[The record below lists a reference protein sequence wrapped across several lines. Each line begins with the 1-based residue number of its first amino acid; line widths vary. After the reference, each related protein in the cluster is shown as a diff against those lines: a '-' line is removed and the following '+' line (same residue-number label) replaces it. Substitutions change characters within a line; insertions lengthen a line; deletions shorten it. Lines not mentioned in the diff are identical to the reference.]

1 MTYFHSN
8 DVYMNM
14 FYNISL
20 SSIQISGSDDTID
33 DDLFDVLVYTFNI
46 RFEYFNMKEKCYT
59 CRITLGEHT
68 LTGIDNPHKMR
79 LLYFDDVG
87 FKASTESNKYLNLHF
102 DEQGCMIA
110 NQTNTKIIYID
121 EQNVL
126 LHHDQ
131 VIIVAHLFLKLRNV
145 LEVLSR
151 HGAQTR
157 EKWIGRSPL
166 LTVLAADP

>member
-121 EQNVL
+121 EQNS
-126 LHHDQ
+126 Q
-131 VIIVAHLFLKLRNV
+131 IIIDKPNDETLSTYYRWFL
-145 LEVLSR
+145 
-151 HGAQTR
+151 Q
-157 EKWIGRSPL
+157 
-166 LTVLAADP
+166 